1 MPPPYG
7 EKGRRMIKPSYNVKL
22 TESQRDQLIRYLSD
36 CAQQTIK
43 QQHQIHEANKFEEIY
58 DADTRNQLASLT
70 ARLKWFNNIIN
81 ALQNAK
87 KI

>member
-1 MPPPYG
+1 MKKYT
-7 EKGRRMIKPSYNVKL
+7 YNIKL

-36 CAQQTIK
+36 CAQHTIRE
-43 QQHQIHEANKFEEIY
+43 QHQIREDNKLEEIY
-58 DADTRNQLASLT
+58 DADTRSQLASLT